1 MAYHRRRV
9 LVMLKYDTR
18 FCYCCVG
25 LNGNIILDLGMYQ
38 LLLQTLNIKQC
49 EEKNL
54 TDVTGIF
61 SFFQWFE
68 VNDYLHQP
76 YQD

>member
-9 LVMLKYDTR
+9 LVMLKYNTR
-18 FCYCCVG
+18 FCYCYVG

-38 LLLQTLNIKQC
+38 LLLQNLNIKQC

-68 VNDYLHQP
+68 VNDELHQP